1 MAYSDEVIAAAKSL
15 YLKRHTPKEIQKKLG
30 LNSPRIVYYWATKF
44 EWYTQLNTEGVE
56 DVIARRLAVLAERDH
71 KTPEEHDELDRLI
84 GHHVKLMSVRNK
96 HTERMAEIARMGVD
110 IPQPGRYGKEERGEK
125 GAGKKER
132 PRKTN
137 DVSGL
142 TAESFEPFTK
152 KLFAYQLRLRENK
165 FRRVRNL
172 LKSRQIGAT
181 YYFAFEAFEDAVLT
195 GDTQIF
201 LSASKRQAEVF
212 RTYIVK
218 IAQTEFGIPIKG
230 NPVKLSNLAE
240 LYFLATNSNP
250 AQSNSGHLYI
260 DEYLW
265 IPGFRRLNEV
275 ASGMATHKHWRI
287 TYFSTPSS
295 KTHQG
300 YPFWSGD
307 EWRKGDPKRKGV
319 EFPSF
324 DELRDGGRECPDGQW
339 RYVVTLEDAIAGG
352 FNLADINELR
362 ERYNET
368 AFNMLFMCVFVDDK
382 ESVFKFDD
390 LVRCGVDVSTW
401 EDFHPEEPMPFGN
414 REVWGGFDP
423 ARSGDNA
430 TFVVLAP
437 PLVAAERFRVLEKH
451 HWRSMSFQFM
461 AERIRSI
468 KARYNMTFIGIDV
481 TGLGYG
487 VFELVQGFARRETV
501 AIHYSVESKNR
512 LVMKMLDLIYAN
524 RIEWDE
530 EATDIPASF
539 LAIRQESTNSGNKVT
554 FTAER
559 SEETGHA
566 DIFFAIAHAASN
578 EPLNYKHKRKS
589 TWILS
594 DE

>member
-1 MAYSDEVIAAAKSL
+1 MAYSDEMIAAAKSL

-30 LNSPRIVYYWATKF
+30 LNSPRIIYYWATKF
-44 EWYTQLNTEGVE
+44 EWYTQLSTEDVE
-56 DVIARRLAVLAERDH
+56 EVIARRCKVLLERDL
-71 KTPEEHDELDRLI
+71 KTQEERDELDRLI

-96 HTERMAEIARMGVD
+96 HTERMAEIERTEAGTSGSGHTV
-110 IPQPGRYGKEERGEK
+110 RGEK
-125 GAGKKER
+125 GEQKAR
-132 PRKTN
+132 PRKAN

-142 TAESFEPFTK
+142 AAESFEPFIQ
-152 KLFAYQLRLRENK
+152 KLFSYQQHLRNNK

-181 YYFAFEAFEDAVLT
+181 YYFAFEAFEDAVLS

-201 LSASKRQAEVF
+201 LSASRRQAEVF

-230 NPVKLSNLAE
+230 NPIKLSNLAE
-240 LYFLATNSNP
+240 LYFLATNSNT

-265 IPGFRRLNEV
+265 IPNFRRLNEV

-287 TYFSTPSS
+287 TYFSTPSA

-307 EWRKGDPKRKGV
+307 EWRKGDTKRKDV
-319 EFPSF
+319 VFPSF
-324 DELRDGGRECPDGQW
+324 DEMRDGGRECPDGQW

-362 ERYNET
+362 ERYNES

-382 ESVFKFDD
+382 ESVFKFGD
-390 LVRCGVDVSTW
+390 LMRCGVDIRTW
-401 EDFHPEEPMPFGN
+401 EDFHPDEPMPFGN

-423 ARSGDNA
+423 ARSNDNA
-430 TFVVLAP
+430 TFVVVAP

-468 KARYNMTFIGIDV
+468 KARYNMTYIGIDV

-487 VFELVQGFARRETV
+487 VFELVQGFAHRETV

-512 LVMKMLDLIYAN
+512 LVMKMLDVIYAN

-539 LAIRQESTNSGNKVT
+539 LAIRQETTNSGNKVT

-566 DIFFAIAHAASN
+566 DVFFAIAHALSN
-578 EPLNYKHKRKS
+578 EPLNYQNKRKS
-589 TWILS
+589 TWIFA
-594 DE
+594 DD

>member
-15 YLKRHTPKEIQKKLG
+15 YLKRHTPKEIRKKLG
-30 LNSPRIVYYWATKF
+30 LNSSRIIYYWATKF
-44 EWYTQLNTEGVE
+44 EWYTQLSTEGVE
-56 DVIARRLAVLAERDH
+56 DVIARRLAVLVERDL
-71 KTPEEHDELDRLI
+71 KTQEERDELDRLI

-96 HTERMAEIARMGVD
+96 HIERMAEIERTEAGTSGSGHAV
-110 IPQPGRYGKEERGEK
+110 RGEK
-125 GAGKKER
+125 GEKKER
-132 PRKTN
+132 PRKAN

-142 TAESFEPFTK
+142 TADSFGLFIQ
-152 KLFAYQLRLRENK
+152 KLFSYQRRLRNNK

-181 YYFAFEAFEDAVLT
+181 YYFAFEAFEDAVLS

-230 NPVKLSNLAE
+230 NPIKLSNLAE
-240 LYFLATNSNP
+240 LYFLATNSNT

-265 IPGFRRLNEV
+265 IPNFRRLNEV

-287 TYFSTPSS
+287 TYFSTPSA

-307 EWRKGDPKRKGV
+307 EWRKGDAKRKDV
-319 EFPSF
+319 VFPSF
-324 DELRDGGRECPDGQW
+324 DEMRDGGCECPDGQW

-352 FNLADINELR
+352 FDLADIDELR
-362 ERYNET
+362 ERYNES

-382 ESVFKFDD
+382 ESVFKLDD
-390 LVRCGVDVSTW
+390 LMRCGVDIRTW
-401 EDFHPEEPMPFGN
+401 EDFYPDEPMPFGN

-423 ARSGDNA
+423 ARSNDNA
-430 TFVVLAP
+430 TFVVVAP

-468 KARYNMTFIGIDV
+468 KARYNMTYIGIDV

-487 VFELVQGFARRETV
+487 VFELVQGFAHRETV

-512 LVMKMLDLIYAN
+512 LVMKMLDVIYAN

-539 LAIRQESTNSGNKVT
+539 LAIRQETTNSGNKVT

-566 DIFFAIAHAASN
+566 DVFFAIAHALSN
-578 EPLNYKHKRKS
+578 EPLNYQNKRKS
-589 TWILS
+589 TWIFA
-594 DE
+594 DD

>member
-1 MAYSDEVIAAAKSL
+1 MN
-15 YLKRHTPKEIQKKLG
+15 TCG
-30 LNSPRIVYYWATKF
+30 SPV
-44 EWYTQLNTEGVE
+44 
-56 DVIARRLAVLAERDH
+56 
-71 KTPEEHDELDRLI
+71 
-84 GHHVKLMSVRNK
+84 
-96 HTERMAEIARMGVD
+96 
-110 IPQPGRYGKEERGEK
+110 
-125 GAGKKER
+125 
-132 PRKTN
+132 
-137 DVSGL
+137 
-142 TAESFEPFTK
+142 
-152 KLFAYQLRLRENK
+152 
-165 FRRVRNL
+165 
-172 LKSRQIGAT
+172 
-181 YYFAFEAFEDAVLT
+181 
-195 GDTQIF
+195 
-201 LSASKRQAEVF
+201 
-212 RTYIVK
+212 
-218 IAQTEFGIPIKG
+218 
-230 NPVKLSNLAE
+230 
-240 LYFLATNSNP
+240 
-250 AQSNSGHLYI
+250 
-260 DEYLW
+260 
-265 IPGFRRLNEV
+265 FRRLNEV

-319 EFPSF
+319 EFPPF

-352 FNLADINELR
+352 LNLADINELR

-512 LVMKMLDLIYAN
+512 LVMKMPGSDL
-524 RIEWDE
+524 
-530 EATDIPASF
+530 
-539 LAIRQESTNSGNKVT
+539 RQ
-554 FTAER
+554 
-559 SEETGHA
+559 
-566 DIFFAIAHAASN
+566 
-578 EPLNYKHKRKS
+578 PY
-589 TWILS
+589 
-594 DE
+594 